1 MTVYAIT
8 GKLGSG
14 KSLVSVGRIMDY
26 LAKGRPV
33 ATNLNLYLDR
43 YFGVRSKAHYIRLP
57 DIPTV
62 HDLQA
67 IGKGNDTLDESQNG
81 LLVLDECGVFFN
93 SRDWA
98 DKSRQSVISWLLHS
112 RKLGWDVIL
121 IVQDIALID
130 KQIRTALLEHVG
142 ICKRTDRLSIPF
154 IGWILK
160 IFNIRP
166 PRIHLCTVKYGT
178 DIYALVVDRW
188 FYRGIVIQNC
198 YDTRQVFSHACDFG
212 VHSVLSPWTTTGR
225 YLPPSFWMMLR
236 AWLRGDVLPR
246 PRPIPLKP
254 KHPLVLKVMRLPDP
268 AQRLAF
274 LRRFEACGAFD
285 RSGSALCAC

>member
-1 MTVYAIT
+1 MAVYAIT

-43 YFGVRSKAHYIRLP
+43 YFGKRSKSSYVRLP

-62 HDLQA
+62 HDLHA
-67 IGKGNDTLDESQNG
+67 IGKGNDSLDETKNG

-98 DKSRQSVISWLLHS
+98 DKGRQSVISWLLHS

-121 IVQDIALID
+121 IVQDISLID

-154 IGWILK
+154 IGGILK
-160 IFNIRP
+160 FLKIPHRP
-166 PRIHLCTVKYGT
+166 PRVHLCSVKYGT
-178 DIYALVVDRW
+178 DIHALVVDRW
-188 FYRGIVIQNC
+188 FYRGVIIQNC
-198 YDTRQVFSHACDFG
+198 YDTRQVFSYACEFAI
-212 VHSVLSPWTTTGR
+212 HSVLSPWTTTGR
-225 YLPPSFWMMLR
+225 YLEPTLWMMLC
-236 AWLRGDVLPR
+236 AWWKGEMLPR
-246 PRPIPLKP
+246 SRPVPLRH
-254 KHPLVLKVMRLPDP
+254 KHPLVVRVMRLPDP
-268 AQRLAF
+268 AQRLEF
-274 LRRFEACGAFD
+274 LRRFDSCGALD
-285 RSGSALCAC
+285 RGHLRCA